1 MRLTDP
7 SSSWIWSVKNG
18 DPIASNS
25 QSADLQQHN
34 NFGNFQIDLS
44 KSSGGNSVNPFAE
57 GATSTSSGT
66 AAAPTTTSGGDSQ
79 GGGQE
84 GPSPTK
90 HMRVVAHGVLMSLAF
105 LYVVL
110 SKTSL
115 RC

>member
-18 DPIASNS
+18 NPIASNS
-25 QSADLQQHN
+25 QSADLQQHS

-44 KSSGGNSVNPFAE
+44 KSSGGNSVNPFT
-57 GATSTSSGT
+57 GSATSTSSGT
-66 AAAPTTTSGGDSQ
+66 AAASTTTSGE

-110 SKTSL
+110 SRKYS

>member
-1 MRLTDP
+1 MTLTDP

-57 GATSTSSGT
+57 SATSTSSGT
-66 AAAPTTTSGGDSQ
+66 AAAPTTSSGDQ
-79 GGGQE
+79 GGQQE
-84 GPSPTK
+84 GPPPTQ

-105 LYVVL
+105 LYVML
-110 SKTSL
+110 SGTYL